1 MSFISL
7 LTSFIKVKM
16 KLVKL
21 IHKCQQL
28 PGQALFQY
36 IDEDGS
42 RVPVE
47 SGEVN
52 DWLREVMGDDFTAKD
67 FRTWA
72 GTSLAFKHFCETPL
86 PEGSNGRA
94 PSERALAASEK
105 AVVAMVAEA
114 LGNTVSVCRKTYID
128 PAVFEA
134 WRAGELVD
142 IQTRTRGARQW
153 EKQTLAFLKR
163 VRKAKRR

>member
-1 MSFISL
+1 TLRNRHVAFTRGDRARFHFKGKSGQEHDIIL
-7 LTSFIKVKM
+7 DDK

-86 PEGSNGRA
+86 PE
-94 PSERALAASEK
+94 
-105 AVVAMVAEA
+105 
-114 LGNTVSVCRKTYID
+114 
-128 PAVFEA
+128 
-134 WRAGELVD
+134 
-142 IQTRTRGARQW
+142 
-153 EKQTLAFLKR
+153 
-163 VRKAKRR
+163 